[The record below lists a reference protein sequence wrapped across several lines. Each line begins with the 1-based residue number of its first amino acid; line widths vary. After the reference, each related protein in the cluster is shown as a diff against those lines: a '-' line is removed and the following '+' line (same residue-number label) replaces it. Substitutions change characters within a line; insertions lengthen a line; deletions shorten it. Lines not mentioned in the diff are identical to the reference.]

1 MDLVVGVD
9 LATAAVR
16 VMAADGSGKVH
27 AQAERPLPQPVSPQ
41 PGWSE
46 QDASSWWPATAAAL
60 SELAGR
66 LGDSSGSV
74 VAISVSA
81 TSATV
86 VAMDAAG
93 RPLGPA
99 LTYADQR
106 AVDEAAAAQAAAP
119 ATWVALGLTMAPS
132 FGLPKWA
139 RLLNSDR
146 SGREPV
152 ARLGH
157 ASDVLVAALTG
168 GLAPTDTSHALKS
181 GYDPV
186 RRRWVSEA
194 MDTLGIPESLLPAVH
209 APGSPAGRL
218 SREASGATGL
228 PAGCQIRLGMTDSCA
243 AQLAAGAA
251 DPGRFV
257 SVLGSTLVLKG
268 ATTEPLADPAGAV
281 YSHLHPGGWWLP
293 GGASST
299 GGKALAAGFP
309 GADLKDLDEA
319 ASRHGPAGC
328 VAYPLLGRGERFPFA
343 APQAEGFVLGQPAD
357 EIDRYR
363 AHLEGVA
370 FVERLGY
377 ERLRELGANP
387 RGSIVSAGGGS
398 RSAVWNTIRATVLGR
413 PLSAKPGASTAL
425 GACILAAAGTLHPDL
440 ASATAAM
447 AVEGEQVEPDAAEYE
462 AMDLSYRRFLSVLVE
477 RGWIPD
483 RG

>member
-1 MDLVVGVD
+1 MELVVGVD

-27 AQAERPLPQPVSPQ
+27 AQAERRLPQPDSPQ

-46 QDASSWWPATAAAL
+46 QDAASWWPATAAAL

-66 LGDSSGSV
+66 LGGRSGSV

-86 VAMDAAG
+86 VAMDSAG

-106 AVDEAAAAQAAAP
+106 AVEEAAAAQSAAP
-119 ATWVALGLTMAPS
+119 ATWAALGLTVAPS

-139 RLLNSDR
+139 RLLSSAR
-146 SGREPV
+146 AKGKPV

-157 ASDVLVAALTG
+157 ASDLLVAALTG
-168 GLAPTDTSHALKS
+168 TLPPTDTSHALKS

-186 RRRWVSEA
+186 HRRWVSEA
-194 MDTLGIPESLLPAVH
+194 LDTLGIPESLLPEVQP
-209 APGSPAGRL
+209 PGSPAGRL

-228 PAGCQIRLGMTDSCA
+228 PAGCEIRLGMTDSCA

-281 YSHLHPGGWWLP
+281 YSHFHPGGWWLP

-309 GADLKDLDEA
+309 DGDLKALDEA

-328 VAYPLLGRGERFPFA
+328 VAYPLLGRGERFPFT
-343 APQAEGFVLGQPAD
+343 APQAEGFMLGQPAD

-363 AHLEGVA
+363 AVLEGLA

-377 ERLRELGANP
+377 ERLRELGASP

-413 PLSAKPGASTAL
+413 PLLAKPGASTAL

-440 ASATAAM
+440 APATAAM
-447 AVEGEQVEPDAAEYE
+447 AAGGELVEPDASEYD
-462 AMDLSYRRFLSVLVE
+462 AMDLSYRRFLSGLVE
-477 RGWIPD
+477 RGWVAD
-483 RG
+483 GG